1 MEESRGQHDPTLLLP
16 ENQVIASLPLPD
28 PPSPSA
34 GGSLWG
40 QSFSETQVLISGIP
54 SGLSSRAGSF
64 QQWCQSEVQEEVVVF
79 RLGDESSPPDCRGLC
94 EAALD
99 PVLDRPESRPQ
110 EGKKKMSVL

>member
-1 MEESRGQHDPTLLLP
+1 M
-16 ENQVIASLPLPD
+16 IASLPLPG
-28 PPSPSA
+28 PPSLSA

-54 SGLSSRAGSF
+54 SGLSGRAGSF
-64 QQWCQSEVQEEVVVF
+64 QQWCQSEVQWEVVF

-99 PVLDRPESRPQ
+99 PVLDRSESRPW
-110 EGKKKMSVL
+110 EGKKECQSCRRGSKSQTVGPVI